1 MRIERE
7 VIITILDDNGE
18 KMNDGDMVLYTTKS
32 SPYATVAYYKGLND
46 RGNIVLADYATNE
59 EYAKAPANFVT
70 FQKAAL

>member
-1 MRIERE
+1 MKIERE

-32 SPYATVAYYKGLND
+32 SPYATLAYFKGLND

-70 FQKAAL
+70 FQKATL

>member
-7 VIITILDDNGE
+7 VIITILDDSEAKLNE
-18 KMNDGDMVLYTTKS
+18 GDMVLYTTKS
-32 SPYATVAYYKGLND
+32 SPYATLAYFKGLND

-70 FQKAAL
+70 FKKAEL

>member
-7 VIITILDDNGE
+7 VIITILDDSGA

-32 SPYATVAYYKGLND
+32 SPYATLAYFKGLND
-46 RGNIVLADYATNE
+46 RGNIVLTDFATNE

-70 FQKAAL
+70 FKKAEL

>member
-70 FQKAAL
+70 FQKATL

>member
-7 VIITILDDNGE
+7 IIITIMDDSGA
-18 KMNDGDMVLYTTKS
+18 KVNDGDLILYTTKS

-70 FQKAAL
+70 FKKAEL

>member
-7 VIITILDDNGE
+7 VIITILDDSE
-18 KMNDGDMVLYTTKS
+18 AKLNDGDLVLYTTKS

-70 FQKAAL
+70 FQKATL

>member
-1 MRIERE
+1 MKIERE

-46 RGNIVLADYATNE
+46 KGNVLLCDFATAE
-59 EYAKAPANFVT
+59 EYAKAPASFT
-70 FQKAAL
+70 SFRKAEL

>member
-1 MRIERE
+1 MKIERE
-7 VIITILDDNGE
+7 VIITIMDDSGE

-46 RGNIVLADYATNE
+46 RGNIVLADYATKE

-70 FQKAAL
+70 FKKATL

>member
-7 VIITILDDNGE
+7 VIITILDDNGA
-18 KMNDGDMVLYTTKS
+18 KMDDGDLVLYTTKS
-32 SPYATVAYYKGLND
+32 SPYATLAYFKGLND

-70 FQKAAL
+70 FKKAEL

>member
-1 MRIERE
+1 MKIERE

-46 RGNIVLADYATNE
+46 RGNIVLTDFATNE

-70 FQKAAL
+70 FKKAEL

>member
-1 MRIERE
+1 MKIERE

-46 RGNIVLADYATNE
+46 RGNIVLADYATKE